1 MLCKYEKKLLGRWIL
16 STCYSKELPIIWSV
30 LKKLDC
36 DPLALHQLNS
46 KLRKVSICDIMCFY
60 FEPNSSILVHCSLQF
75 VGTACTVLYCLL
87 WDGSDGVLDRQGWT
101 NHPRVSWII
110 VILFKFFKVS
120 FPPKMQVSSAALSK
134 SKDMPLHNCLHER
147 NPPKVDSI
155 VEWFIQF
162 TQTYEIFKN
171 LWLLEIQAPM
181 LSSIRSIRSTS
192 GCQPCPWLLLAFRQ
206 RSRHYWPTK
215 RRAPT
220 GNGDMALKEVDPQ
233 RWVFGKWIN
242 CD

>member
-1 MLCKYEKKLLGRWIL
+1 MLCKYEKKLLGKWIL

-46 KLRKVSICDIMCFY
+46 KLCKVSICDIMCFY
-60 FEPNSSILVHCSLQF
+60 FEQMLQF
-75 VGTACTVLYCLL
+75 LIIAACNLQVLLARCFTAYFGMALMEFWTGRVGH
-87 WDGSDGVLDRQGWT
+87 
-101 NHPRVSWII
+101 HPRVSWII
-110 VILFKFFKVS
+110 IILFKFFKVS

-162 TQTYEIFKN
+162 TRHMRSSRIF
-171 LWLLEIQAPM
+171 
-181 LSSIRSIRSTS
+181 
-192 GCQPCPWLLLAFRQ
+192 GC
-206 RSRHYWPTK
+206 
-215 RRAPT
+215 
-220 GNGDMALKEVDPQ
+220 
-233 RWVFGKWIN
+233 
-242 CD
+242 

>member
-1 MLCKYEKKLLGRWIL
+1 MLCKYEKKLLGGWIL

-60 FEPNSSILVHCSLQF
+60 FKQTLQF
-75 VGTACTVLYCLL
+75 LFIAACNLQVLLARCFTAYFGMALMEFWTGRVGHSTSLRN
-87 WDGSDGVLDRQGWT
+87 DGDQSD
-101 NHPRVSWII
+101 HPRMSWII

-162 TQTYEIFKN
+162 TRHMRFSRIF
-171 LWLLEIQAPM
+171 
-181 LSSIRSIRSTS
+181 
-192 GCQPCPWLLLAFRQ
+192 GC
-206 RSRHYWPTK
+206 
-215 RRAPT
+215 
-220 GNGDMALKEVDPQ
+220 
-233 RWVFGKWIN
+233 
-242 CD
+242 